1 MTRIA
6 ATIRVSGIAHE
17 LVSDITRMLR
27 GRGEGAQVKTTKG
40 FAAGL
45 VLQGPGG
52 IARHGNDVLAL
63 DGVFYESERL
73 TSVISHEGR
82 DAEFALSE
90 VTRDGVESFLKNV
103 IGDFSLVWFDARDG
117 SLWLA
122 RDHFG
127 MRPLY
132 YARLNEGWAV
142 ASQPG
147 MIMGIPEVSG
157 EADPSY
163 VVRFGSM
170 HYRMIDNDPE
180 GSPFRDIKQVPSAT
194 TVHLMPDGTHHIHRY
209 WTVQDF
215 SDFTTST
222 PELAEQYREL
232 LQSAVSRRLA
242 RYPRRAFTLSGGMDS
257 SSVLA
262 FASLLEGAP
271 QVALSG
277 VYDDPTYDERTE
289 IADMLAAFDPSWIP
303 ITLGS
308 QLSIIDEVDS
318 LIAMHDEPVAT
329 ATWLSHKHICEAA
342 SGMGFDSLFGGLG
355 GDELNAGEYEY
366 FPFFF
371 ADVRAGGDSAVLE
384 SEISSWIRHHDHP
397 IFRKTREGAFS
408 SMDLLTVASTPGL
421 CRPDLPRMLKYTSTL
436 VPELRQWADFRPI
449 MESPST
455 SYLKNRTW
463 QDLTRETIPCCLR
476 AEDRHGANYGLPP
489 VLPFLDRPLVE
500 FMYRVSSGLKTH
512 DGVTKR
518 LLRLATQGVLPDATR
533 ARVKKTGWNA
543 PAHLWFVGRGAD
555 AVRDLVSSDA
565 FRSLGI
571 YDGQAVLATLA
582 EHEEIVL
589 SGAKRENHMMFLWQ
603 FTNLVR
609 WEKWRQDLIGSR

>member
-6 ATIRVSGIAHE
+6 ATIRVSGSAQE
-17 LVSDITRMLR
+17 LAWDVTRMFR
-27 GRGEGAQVKTTKG
+27 GRGEGVHVKAAND
-40 FAAGL
+40 FAAG
-45 VLQGPGG
+45 VVIKGPGG
-52 IARHGNDVLAL
+52 IAQDGSGVLAM
-63 DGVFYESERL
+63 DGVMYEAERL
-73 TSVISHEGR
+73 TPLLAEEDS
-82 DAEFALSE
+82 DANFALSE
-90 VTRDGVESFLKNV
+90 VRRDGLESLVKNAV
-103 IGDFSLVWFDARDG
+103 GDFALVWFDARDG

-132 YARLNEGWAV
+132 YARLKDGWAV

-147 MIMGIPEVSG
+147 MILQLPEVSG
-157 EADPSY
+157 DASTSY

-180 GSPFRDIKQVPSAT
+180 GSPFRDIKQVPAAT
-194 TVHLMPDGTHHIHRY
+194 TLQLMPDGTHRSRSY
-209 WTVQDF
+209 WKIQDF
-215 SDFTTST
+215 SDLST
-222 PELAEQYREL
+222 PTADLAERYNEL
-232 LQSAVSRRLA
+232 LRAAVSRRLA
-242 RYPRRAFTLSGGMDS
+242 RYSRPAFTLSGGMDS

-271 QVALSG
+271 QSALSG
-277 VYDDPTYDERTE
+277 VYDDPTYDERAE
-289 IADMLAAFDPSWIP
+289 IADMLNAFDPAWTP
-303 ITLGS
+303 ISMGS
-308 QLSIIDEVDS
+308 QVSIIDEVDS

-342 SGMGFDSLFGGLG
+342 SEMGFDSLFGGLG

-366 FPFFF
+366 FPYFF
-371 ADVRAGGDSAVLE
+371 ADVRAGGDAAALE

-397 IFRKTREGAFS
+397 IFRKTRDGAFS
-408 SMDLLTVASTPGL
+408 SIDLLTVASTPGL
-421 CRPDLPRMLKYTSTL
+421 CRPDMARMLRYTSTL
-436 VPELRQWADFRPI
+436 APELRHWAGFRPV

-455 SYLKNRTW
+455 SFLKNRTW

-500 FMYRVSSGLKTH
+500 FMYRVSYDLKIH

-518 LLRLATQGVLPDATR
+518 LLRTATRGVLPDATR
-533 ARVKKTGWNA
+533 TRVKKTGWNA
-543 PAHLWFVGRGAD
+543 PAHLWFVGDGAD

-571 YDGQAVLATLA
+571 YDGEAVLATLA
-582 EHEEIVL
+582 QHEEIVS
-589 SGAKRENHMMFLWQ
+589 SGAQQENHMMFLWQ
-603 FTNLVR
+603 FVNLVR
-609 WEKWRQDLIGSR
+609 WEHWRQDLITSR